1 MWRSTT
7 WALRSGCCVPGSGG
21 APRRWSLLSGRLLL
35 QNDLHL
41 QCRLAELQRV
51 VALEG
56 DALARRDGLAVD
68 PGDFAASVGDAQAV
82 LVEPDQGE
90 AIDLHF
96 DAGVFL
102 FRQVHVHRLRSL
114 AAQVGDALLE
124 AVILAGAQSL

>member
-56 DALARRDGLAVD
+56 DALAGRDRFAVYS
-68 PGDFAASVGDAQAV
+68 GDFAAGVGAAQAV
-82 LVEPDQGE
+82 LVEPGRGE
-90 AIDLHF
+90 ATDLHL
-96 DAGVFL
+96 DTGDFL
-102 FRQVHVHRLRSL
+102 FRQAHVHRLGS
-114 AAQVGDALLE
+114 VE
-124 AVILAGAQSL
+124 C